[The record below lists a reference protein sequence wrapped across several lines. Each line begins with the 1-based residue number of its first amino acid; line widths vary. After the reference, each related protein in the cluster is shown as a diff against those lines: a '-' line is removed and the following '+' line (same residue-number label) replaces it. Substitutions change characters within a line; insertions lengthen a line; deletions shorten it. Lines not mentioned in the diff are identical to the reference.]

1 MPKVHIIN
9 NCDYMR
15 QNILYKY
22 IITNAVVKY
31 ISRAAVPGVADVIE
45 SIILPFINPEIH
57 S

>member
-1 MPKVHIIN
+1 MPQVHIIY
-9 NCDYMR
+9 NCDNMR

-45 SIILPFINPEIH
+45 SIILPLINPEIQ